1 MALRA
6 PAIPTHASTFAEGA
20 RGLLALADAADL
32 RVGQLRP
39 AVRRGQRCGTVQL
52 LADEL
57 ANDALD

>member
-20 RGLLALADAADL
+20 RGLLALADL